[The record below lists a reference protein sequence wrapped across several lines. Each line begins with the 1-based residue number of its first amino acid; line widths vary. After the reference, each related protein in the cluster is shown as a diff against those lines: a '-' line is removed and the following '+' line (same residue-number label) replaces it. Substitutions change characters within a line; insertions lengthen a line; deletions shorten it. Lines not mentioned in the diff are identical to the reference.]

1 MDQSMG
7 RLGPAGWHADQ
18 VEDLQIFGVEDLQ
31 IFGVG
36 ATDAMDRAQPADA
49 ISGAQRDHA
58 ANPRIGCTI

>member
-18 VEDLQIFGVEDLQ
+18 VEDLQ

-49 ISGAQRDHA
+49 ISGAQRGHA

>member
-1 MDQSMG
+1 MG

-18 VEDLQIFGVEDLQ
+18 VEDLQ

-49 ISGAQRDHA
+49 ISGAQRGHA